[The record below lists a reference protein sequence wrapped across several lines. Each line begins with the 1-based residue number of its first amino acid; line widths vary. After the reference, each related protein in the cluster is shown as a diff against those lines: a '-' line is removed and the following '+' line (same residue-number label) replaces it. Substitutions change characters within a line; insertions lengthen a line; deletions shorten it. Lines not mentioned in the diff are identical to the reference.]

1 MIREKGRLGWGLGFV
16 VALILTVGLSV
27 SWGSAD
33 LSVAS
38 VWRIL
43 LGRLPGMTGW
53 ISADWPSS
61 AETIVWHIRMPR
73 IVLAALVGA
82 ALAVAGVIFQGVL
95 HNPLADPYI
104 LGVSAGA
111 ALGAAVVIFFG
122 MEYVWVGRWTL
133 PLVAFLGGCL
143 TLLLV
148 FTIARGSQQKPMETL
163 ILAGVIVQAFLGAIL
178 SLLIALSHDQLQKIV
193 YWMLGSVALLDWRE
207 AWAMIPYLVVGLTVA
222 MFYSRELNILA
233 LGEQTARHTGVP
245 VTTTRNILLIVA
257 SLLTGAAVAIAGM
270 IGFVGLVVPHMLRLL
285 VGSDHRVL
293 VPLSVVAGAVYM
305 IWADTFARMML
316 SPQELPVG
324 VLTACIGAP
333 LFAYL
338 LRRHVN
344 RTGGRG
350 G

>member
-1 MIREKGRLGWGLGFV
+1 MTGNQSWLGWGIGLLA
-16 VALILTVGLSV
+16 ALMLTVGLSV
-27 SWGSAD
+27 SWGSAG
-33 LSVAS
+33 LSVSS

-43 LGRLPGMTGW
+43 LAHLPGVTNW
-53 ISADWPSS
+53 VTADWPQS

-104 LGVSAGA
+104 LGISAGA

-122 MEYVWVGRWTL
+122 IEYAWVGHWTL

-148 FTIARGSQQKPMETL
+148 FGIAQGHGQKPMETL

-178 SLLIALSHDQLQKIV
+178 SLFIALSHDQLQKIV
-193 YWMLGSVALLDWRE
+193 YWMLGSVALLDWSE
-207 AWAMIPYLVVGLTVA
+207 AWVMIPYLVVGLLVA

-233 LGEQTARHTGVP
+233 LGERTARHTGVS
-245 VTTTRNILLIVA
+245 VTRMRTILLIVA

-285 VGSDHRVL
+285 VGSDHRIL
-293 VPLSVVAGAVYM
+293 VPLSVLGGAVFM
-305 IWADTFARMML
+305 IWADTFARLML
-316 SPQELPVG
+316 APRELPVG

-338 LRRHVN
+338 LRRN
-344 RTGGRG
+344 ARRP
-350 G
+350 